1 MMKSSYNVFSI
12 LDGVTPLISIP
23 AARRSTSTP
32 GPWVS
37 AITVIAMIR
46 RWPFILLAVLS
57 ICLPAQSAD
66 KTIVIKFSHVAAL
79 DTPKSNAIEHFK
91 RVAER
96 TTGGR
101 VRVDVYPNSTLYKDK
116 EELEALQMGAVQML
130 APTLSKFGPL
140 GIREF
145 EVFDLPFLF
154 DDRAAVRR
162 VVEGP
167 VGQRLFGILES
178 KGIRGLAYWDS
189 GFKMMSANRP
199 VRVPADM
206 RGLKIRIQ
214 GSKVIDEQM
223 RALGANP
230 QVMSFSEM
238 TQALQSGVVDGAEN
252 PPLNFYSQKV
262 YEVQKYLAVTNHG
275 YLGFAVIV
283 NKRFWDGLPPD
294 VRTALEAALAEA
306 TTMNNSQAERE
317 SAGAMRAIVKTG
329 KTSVYQ
335 PTAQELAQWRQALLP
350 VHKKME
356 ERIGKD
362 LLAAVYS
369 ALGKRAERQ

>member
-1 MMKSSYNVFSI
+1 MKISLI
-12 LDGVTPLISIP
+12 LMRVSDICRVAPGKISRAGAGSLLMLMLTAP
-23 AARRSTSTP
+23 AYT
-32 GPWVS
+32 
-37 AITVIAMIR
+37 
-46 RWPFILLAVLS
+46 
-57 ICLPAQSAD
+57 AD
-66 KTIVIKFSHVAAL
+66 KPIVIKFSHVAATG
-79 DTPKSNAIEHFK
+79 TPKSDAIEHFK

-96 TTGGR
+96 NTKGR

-116 EELEALQMGAVQML
+116 EELEALQMGAVHML

-154 DDRAAVRR
+154 EDRAAVRR

-167 VGQRLFGILES
+167 IGLRLFGILE
-178 KGIRGLAYWDS
+178 GRGVRGLAYWDS

-199 VRVPADM
+199 IRVPADM
-206 RGLKIRIQ
+206 RGLKVRIQ

-223 RALGANP
+223 RTLGANP

-262 YEVQKYLAVTNHG
+262 FEVQKHLTVTNHG
-275 YLGFAVIV
+275 YMGFAVIA
-283 NKRFWDGLPPD
+283 NKRFWDGLPPEI
-294 VRTALEAALAEA
+294 RAALEAALSEA
-306 TTMNNSQAERE
+306 THLNNSQAERE
-317 SAGAMRAIVKTG
+317 STEAMRAIVKTG
-329 KTSVYQ
+329 KTTVYE
-335 PTAQELAQWRQALLP
+335 PTPQEMAQWRQALLP

-362 LLAAVYS
+362 VLAAVNK
-369 ALGKRAERQ
+369 ALGK